1 MFLFFTG
8 LTGLKSSLS
17 LSLKERGAIKGN
29 AMGVGKEF
37 SSFPSPPAL
46 PSDTLLAFRPP
57 RTIQIERTGDE
68 SVHSFVIFTV
78 IWKGKFS
85 YR

>member
-1 MFLFFTG
+1 MFLFFTA
-8 LTGLKSSLS
+8 LTDLKSSLS

-37 SSFPSPPAL
+37 SSFPSPTAL
-46 PSDTLLAFRPP
+46 SSDTLLAFRPP

-68 SVHSFVIFTV
+68 SVHGFVIFTV
-78 IWKGKFS
+78 I
-85 YR
+85 

>member
-1 MFLFFTG
+1 MFLFFTA

-68 SVHSFVIFTV
+68 SVHGFVILTV
-78 IWKGKFS
+78 I
-85 YR
+85 